1 MSAKSALHDTQATA
15 ALRHTSPD
23 LLDHLIH
30 QLLAQ
35 PRVETGCGAP
45 QSWLLVYKPDPLRNS
60 HSYVYIY
67 MCVCTY
73 REREIMLITPFDG
86 GDK

>member
-1 MSAKSALHDTQATA
+1 MVWTQKQRIATTLTLDCTA

-45 QSWLLVYKPDPLRNS
+45 QSCLLVYKPDPLRNS
-60 HSYVYIY
+60 YSYMCMYIY
-67 MCVCTY
+67 IE
-73 REREIMLITPFDG
+73 RERDHVDNSI
-86 GDK
+86 